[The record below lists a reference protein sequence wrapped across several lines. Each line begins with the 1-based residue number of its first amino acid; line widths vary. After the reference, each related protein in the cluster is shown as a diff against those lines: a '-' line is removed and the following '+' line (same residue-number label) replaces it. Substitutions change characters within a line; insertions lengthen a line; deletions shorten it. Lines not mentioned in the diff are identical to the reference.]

1 LGTQE
6 AAEPV
11 VKSFAPLTG
20 KFIFAVRRRILL
32 IRIAESI
39 AVATAIAS
47 AAGLALLPLAW
58 WRGQSAL
65 PMALGLF
72 LLGILCGLSWG
83 ISRRPTV
90 LQAAVEADR
99 QLDLDDLLGT
109 IVQLAG
115 SVAESK
121 WRESLAA
128 FAENQCRSLKLKSSA
143 VIVSRLG
150 LRAWA
155 GVGIL
160 GALLLTFAA
169 LTARPGDV
177 TAASSSALAYVPADS
192 SQPPDAAPT
201 NVAEVPAPTA
211 ARPPGPGG
219 TDDDSNRGFPENRPD
234 DSTGGSS
241 ARQNPQ
247 SHSSGISSSPGNG
260 VAVTA
265 APKPSAEW
273 PQSHNVGGD
282 ISHTGRVAP
291 GAGRSDSGASAPG
304 DTNATIAASAAGGAH
319 PAPWTTSGWPADAAA
334 AQNSI
339 NTGRVPDADADLVRD
354 YFRRE

>member
-1 LGTQE
+1 MN
-6 AAEPV
+6 
-11 VKSFAPLTG
+11 SFAPLTG

-32 IRIAESI
+32 IRIGESI

-47 AAGLALLPLAW
+47 AAGLALVPLAW

-65 PMALGLF
+65 PMASALL
-72 LLGILCGLSWG
+72 LLGFLCGLIRG

-115 SVAESK
+115 SEAECT
-121 WRESLAA
+121 WRESVAA
-128 FAENQCRSLKLKSSA
+128 VAENQCRSLKLKPSA

-160 GALLLTFAA
+160 GAMLVTSAA
-169 LTARPGDV
+169 LTARPGEV
-177 TAASSSALAYVPADS
+177 AAASSSALAYVPANS
-192 SQPPDAAPT
+192 IQPADTAPA
-201 NVAEVPAPTA
+201 NVNEEFARTA

-219 TDDDSNRGFPENRPD
+219 TDDDSNHAFPQNRLD
-234 DSTGGSS
+234 ESTGGAIS
-241 ARQNPQ
+241 RQNPQ
-247 SHSSGISSSPGNG
+247 SHFSTGFNVSPGNG

-265 APKPSAEW
+265 SPRPSPQW
-273 PQSHNVGGD
+273 PQPHNVSGD
-282 ISHTGRVAP
+282 VSHAGRVA
-291 GAGRSDSGASAPG
+291 AGDGQSDAGASAPG
-304 DTNATIAASAAGGAH
+304 ETNSTLAASALPGGH
-319 PAPWTTSGWPADAAA
+319 PAPWTAPGWPADAAA
-334 AQNSI
+334 AENAI
-339 NTGRVPDADADLVRD
+339 TTGSVPNADADLVRD